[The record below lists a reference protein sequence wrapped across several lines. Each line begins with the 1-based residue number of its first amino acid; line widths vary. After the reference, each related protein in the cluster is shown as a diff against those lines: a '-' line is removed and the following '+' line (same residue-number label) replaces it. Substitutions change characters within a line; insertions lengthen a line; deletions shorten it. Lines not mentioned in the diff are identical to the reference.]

1 MGRSP
6 QDRPSQGTDTPP
18 GQHRE
23 AGRTDGNGPHGA
35 MEPIRDARLAYALSP
50 EGLREA
56 AAKCQRGKMWK
67 PSVKSFS
74 LNVQERCELLSRSLM
89 AGEYDFP
96 EPHHF
101 ILTRPKRRDCSAPP
115 FKDRIVQRSL
125 IDNVIYEDMT
135 RSLIG
140 ANCACRRGMG
150 TDKARDLLV
159 RDLKRHW
166 HHHGLDGG
174 IELFD
179 IAGYYPNKPH
189 RLAKE
194 TFRKRLDEQTYAHVE
209 RALDSQA
216 GRNRHDDG
224 DGFGARGYEAGSEL
238 MQVAGICDLDGM
250 DHYAKEV
257 LRAKSYTR
265 YMDDF
270 YILDADLEYLRCAR
284 ESLEDYLARI
294 GYRLNTSKTHI
305 QPLTEPVPWLGHTY
319 QLTERGKVIVRMKPE
334 KYREHMRRLRRM
346 RKAADAG
353 RMTRAAVDAVYESY
367 RSELV
372 DRHVTRKQVVK
383 FEQFYRDLWR

>member
-6 QDRPSQGTDTPP
+6 QGRPSQGTETPP
-18 GQHRE
+18 AQIRE
-23 AGRTDGNGPHGA
+23 TGRADGTGPAGA
-35 MEPIRDARLAYALSP
+35 MEPISDARLAYAFSP

-56 AAKCQRGKMWK
+56 AARCQRGKMWK

-101 ILTRPKRRDCSAPP
+101 VLTRPKRRDCSAPP

-125 IDNVIYEDMT
+125 IDNVVYDDMT

-150 TDKARDLLV
+150 TDRARDLLV
-159 RDLKRHW
+159 RDLRRHW
-166 HHHGLDGG
+166 HHHGIDGG

-179 IAGYYPNKPH
+179 VAGYYPNKPH
-189 RLAKE
+189 CLAKA
-194 TFRKRLDEQTYAHVE
+194 TFRARLGDDAYGHVA
-209 RALDSQA
+209 RTLDSQA

-224 DGFGARGYEAGSEL
+224 DGFGPRGYEAGSEL

-250 DHYAKEV
+250 DHFIKERLRVGPYA
-257 LRAKSYTR
+257 R

-270 YILDADLEYLRCAR
+270 YAIDADLEYLRCVR
-284 ESLEDYLARI
+284 ESVEGYLAGI
-294 GYRLNTSKTHI
+294 GYSLNTKKTHI
-305 QPLTEPVPWLGHTY
+305 QPLSEPIPWLGYTY
-319 QLTERGKVIVRMKPE
+319 RLTESGKVVVRMKSE
-334 KYREHMRRLRRM
+334 KLREHMRRLRRM
-346 RKAADAG
+346 R
-353 RMTRAAVDAVYESY
+353 AAVAEGLLEREAVDTVYGSY
-367 RSELV
+367 LQELTG
-372 DRHVTRKQVVK
+372 RHVARKQIVK
-383 FEQFYRDLWR
+383 FEKFYRDLGR